1 MLAYLLALIVGS
13 GSFALYMAAFFFP
26 EIYRK
31 NDLVWSGVGLFYA
44 LVLWVYAGRLTGGIL
59 LGQVASVALLG
70 WLGWQTVMM
79 RRQQAPTAQQ
89 TALPT
94 TEQVQVALSSLT
106 KPETLSQIP
115 SQLSQQV
122 SQLAGRIQAAIKQSA
137 RQSGQGV
144 APPQS
149 KTTYT
154 PPSPEEFG
162 TAGQQINQRLQ
173 AVDTRIQAAVTE
185 GKDKPENRFKQV
197 QAAGTEVV
205 EETIAEAPAST
216 QTIADHVT
224 EVVTEVKQAID
235 ATAPSTPRIPQPAQV
250 PQAAKT
256 SPPGPLSGLF
266 GQAQSTFKKLTQKE
280 SKPVYVRKQYRQAA
294 AVSPETSSQ
303 PEAEEAASTKEPVIT
318 EVTVSEVTFVSA
330 GESARLEQAVEELE
344 SIFEDEPETMQT
356 STQLQN
362 SVDGESVDGE
372 DTEPDSDLKQ

>member
-115 SQLSQQV
+115 SQLSQQI
-122 SQLAGRIQAAIKQSA
+122 SQLVSRLQAAIKQSA
-137 RQSGQGV
+137 
-144 APPQS
+144 PQS

-154 PPSPEEFG
+154 PPRPEEFG

-173 AVDTRIQAAVTE
+173 EVDTRIQAAVTE

-216 QTIADHVT
+216 QTIAEHVT
-224 EVVTEVKQAID
+224 EAVTEAKQAID
-235 ATAPSTPRIPQPAQV
+235 ATATSTPQIPQPAQV
-250 PQAAKT
+250 PQAAKKN
-256 SPPGPLSGLF
+256 PPSPLSGLF

-294 AVSPETSSQ
+294 AVSPETSNQS
-303 PEAEEAASTKEPVIT
+303 EAEETVSTQEPVIT

-372 DTEPDSDLKQ
+372 NTEPDSDLKQ